1 MIVTFAIVYTRRLG
15 HRQTL
20 AITWRLQDFPTN
32 IGLSQQQLQNYRI
45 NSNSNFLLISSVVF
59 RSFWDVVIYI
69 RQVTNFSHGVYYL
82 FFIWRK
88 CINCCNL

>member
-45 NSNSNFLLISSVVF
+45 
-59 RSFWDVVIYI
+59 
-69 RQVTNFSHGVYYL
+69 
-82 FFIWRK
+82 
-88 CINCCNL
+88 